1 MQCTSQKR
9 NPSLHFY
16 ICLEYKI
23 VVISKQ
29 QTTLC
34 NKIHGERYFVLFSKI
49 HEHMNLSNG
58 TIYSETYIKYMPN
71 NGKDFDRK
79 KIPQQKQN
87 HYYE

>member
-23 VVISKQ
+23 VLISKQ

-34 NKIHGERYFVLFSKI
+34 NKIHGERYFILFSKI

-58 TIYSETYIKYMPN
+58 IYSETYIKYMPN
-71 NGKDFDRK
+71 NGKDFGRK
-79 KIPQQKQN
+79 KILQQKQN
-87 HYYE
+87 HHYE